1 MKTMKTAYQSLAALS
16 LAALISSCGN
26 PADTS
31 TDAEVSEAI
40 EKEPVTS
47 TEGVKYVFTKE
58 SKIGFTGS
66 KVTGSHDGGFN
77 TFTGHFTLADGAP
90 VGNDHKVTIDMRST
104 WADDEKL
111 TGHLKSDD
119 FFDVESHPISTFD
132 VTSVE
137 KQKDGTYHIAGNFSL
152 HGVEKNI
159 KIPATVSMDGD
170 TVKIASE
177 FDINRKDFDINY
189 PGKQDDLI
197 RDEVVIRFDLT
208 AVPEA

>member
-1 MKTMKTAYQSLAALS
+1 MKTATQSLAVIS

-26 PADTS
+26 PADTT
-31 TDAEVSEAI
+31 TDAEVKAPV
-40 EKEPVTS
+40 EKETVTTS
-47 TEGVKYVFTKE
+47 EGVKYVFTPE

-66 KVTGSHDGGFN
+66 KVTGSHDGGFK
-77 TFTGHFTLADGAP
+77 TFTGHFTLAGGAP

-119 FFDVESHPISTFD
+119 FFGVETYPISTFD
-132 VTSVE
+132 VTGVE
-137 KQKDGTYHIAGNFSL
+137 KQEDGSYHIAGNFSL

-159 KIPATVSMDGD
+159 KIPASVSMEGE
-170 TVKIASE
+170 TVKITSE

-197 RDEVVIRFDLT
+197 RDEVVIRFDLIAT
-208 AVPEA
+208 PEA